1 MSRAP
6 GKVVTM
12 RRIRATLIAA
22 VGLSLALALAAPGGS
37 LAASGRTVSVHASA
51 TLQVPNDTARVGL
64 GVSRERR
71 SRGAALRAASA
82 GLRKVIAAVQ
92 GIPGV
97 GPGDVRT
104 GRVSVRRVRKGN
116 AVLYRAGEGA
126 SVTLH
131 QPERAGELVQAAIA
145 AGASGVNGPSYFVG
159 DGEAAYAE
167 ALAAAFDRAKAK
179 ATALASEAGATL
191 GPAISI
197 VEGGAEP
204 VPPPTRGVEEAGAP
218 AKGAEPP
225 PTKPG
230 TSTVTAEV
238 TVVFELL

>member
-1 MSRAP
+1 MA
-6 GKVVTM
+6 
-12 RRIRATLIAA
+12 RIRATALGAL
-22 VGLSLALALAAPGGS
+22 GLALALALVAPAAG

-82 GLRKVIAAVQ
+82 GLRKVVAAVQ
-92 GIPGV
+92 AVPGV
-97 GPGDVRT
+97 GPGDVHT
-104 GRVSVRRVRKGN
+104 GRVSLRRVQKGTT
-116 AVLYRAGEGA
+116 ALYRAGEGIG
-126 SVTLH
+126 VTLH

-159 DGEAAYAE
+159 DSEAAYAK
-167 ALAAAFDRAKAK
+167 ALAAAFDLAKAR
-179 ATALASEAGATL
+179 ATTLASEAGATL

-197 VEGGAEP
+197 VEGGAEH
-204 VPPPTRGVEEAGAP
+204 VFPPTGAENEVGSAPKGAP
-218 AKGAEPP
+218 PP

-238 TVVFELL
+238 SVVFELL